1 MTFVDLGKMPIHKV
15 HVLPARVQ
23 ELIMLLMR
31 ELGLVFGCFDLILT
45 PEGEYIF
52 LEVNPNGQW
61 LWIESLTGMKIT
73 SAIAALLARSATAN
87 SSCW

>member
-45 PEGEYIF
+45 PEENIF
-52 LEVNPNGQW
+52 
-61 LWIESLTGMKIT
+61 SLRLILMVSGFGLK
-73 SAIAALLARSATAN
+73 A
-87 SSCW
+87 